1 MAIVYAPHADV
12 FEPASRAD
20 LAAHYRA
27 VLARRPKP
35 KAPKVF
41 IAVKS
46 TPLPFTPEQG
56 RELMLEAHAELARD
70 ALPKMG
76 DVMKA
81 VSKLTGVSI
90 TEIRSHMRMK
100 RMVAARMIFYVAAR
114 KLTMCSLPRIG
125 AYCGGRDHSSVCNG
139 ISKMN
144 ANPEARDAVIAQVVA
159 ILEGR
164 T

>member
-41 IAVKS
+41 IAVNP
-46 TPLPFTPEQG
+46 TPLPLTPEQG
-56 RELMLEAHAELARD
+56 RELMLEAHAELAR
-70 ALPKMG
+70 AAMPKMC

-81 VSKLTGVSI
+81 VSKLTGISVAD
-90 TEIRSHMRMK
+90 IRSPR
-100 RMVAARMIFYVAAR
+100 RIRRITDARMIFYIAAKR
-114 KLTMCSLPRIG
+114 LTSCSLPQIG
-125 AYCGGRDHSSVCNG
+125 RFVGYRDHSSVLHG
-139 ISKMN
+139 VRKMD
-144 ANPEARDAVIAQVVA
+144 ANPHARDAAMAKVVD